1 MNNNNNNRLEV
12 AVDEYLRTVRASTE
26 GDCDLLALSFQMDG
40 YAKMLT
46 DLCTAGLTDLET
58 LKKLKDKVR
67 MHQWM
72 ILKIAE
78 MKAEEE

>member
-1 MNNNNNNRLEV
+1 MDNNRLEV
-12 AVDEYLRTVRASTE
+12 AVDEYLRSVRALTE
-26 GDCDLLALSFQMDG
+26 SNCDLLALSFQMDG

-46 DLCTAGLTDLET
+46 DICTAGLIDLET

-78 MKAEEE
+78 MKAEDE